1 MPTSPAIIWYEEV
14 KSTND
19 VARNEISSLDNM
31 SVIAARKQTHGRG
44 QGEHKWSGASGKS
57 LTFSF
62 VMKMGLD
69 ACDAL
74 YLTKAITHAICS
86 YLADRGIAA
95 SVKLPNDIYV
105 GDRKICGILIENTVF
120 GKKLEFSIIGIG
132 LNVGQEWFEEW
143 IPNPVSMKMLTGKD
157 YDIAQEMEHLHKK
170 LVRSASLIMTKD
182 GRTGLDEWFSANSF
196 RLGV

>member
-19 VARNEISSLDNM
+19 VTRMEISSLDNL

-44 QGEHKWSGASGKS
+44 QGDHKWSGSPGKS

-62 VMKMGLD
+62 VMKQGLD

-74 YLTKAITHAICS
+74 YITKAATHAICS
-86 YLADRGIAA
+86 YLAGRGIAA

-105 GDRKICGILIENTVF
+105 GDRKICGILIENTIF
-120 GKKLEFSIIGIG
+120 GKKLEYSIIGIG
-132 LNVGQEWFEEW
+132 LNVGQESFEEW
-143 IPNPVSMKMLTGKD
+143 LPNPVSMKMLTGKD
-157 YDIAQEMEHLHKK
+157 YDIVQELEYLHTK
-170 LVRSASLIMTKD
+170 LVRSASLIMTRD
-182 GRTGLDEWFSANSF
+182 GRTGLDKWFDANSF
-196 RLGV
+196 KLGV